1 MKKNIPKLTF
11 KEEEVMFL
19 VWSAGKPV
27 TALELSK
34 SGKLSI
40 NSVKI
45 TIPRLLEK
53 GFIEATGFGYSGTT
67 VARTFQAKIS
77 AEEYAANQLGAMQ
90 STILNFST
98 LNFVKQIL
106 KNNPETLHDLHE
118 LEEMVQKLKEEE

>member
-1 MKKNIPKLTF
+1 MVSRKAGDGIGAFQIRKTEHQFRKNHNPQT
-11 KEEEVMFL
+11 
-19 VWSAGKPV
+19 
-27 TALELSK
+27 
-34 SGKLSI
+34 
-40 NSVKI
+40 
-45 TIPRLLEK
+45 LEK
-53 GFIEATGFGYSGTT
+53 GFIEVTGFGYSGTT